1 MLSEKINEDLKNA
14 MKQGDK
20 ERLNALRN
28 LKARFIENKTAA
40 KVLPEQDVLVSY
52 YKKLKDSINNFP
64 EGHALRLSTEKELKF
79 LDPYMPAQMT
89 EIEVRTIIQTIVG
102 KLEKPNMGAVMK
114 ELSPQIKGLFD
125 GKRANDLVKEIL
137 G

>member
-1 MLSEKINEDLKNA
+1 MLSEKINEDLKTA
-14 MKQGDK
+14 MKQGEK

-28 LKARFIENKTAA
+28 LKARFIENKTAT

-52 YKKLKDSINNFP
+52 YKKLKDSLSSFP

-79 LDPYMPAQMT
+79 LDPYMPAQMAET
-89 EIEVRTIIQTIVG
+89 EVRDIIKTIIG

-114 ELSPQIKGLFD
+114 ELTPQIKGLFD
-125 GKRANDLVKEIL
+125 GKRANELVKEML
-137 G
+137 T